1 LGFFEAGGGRIPVTT
16 AGELRHNEAM
26 SYTLTLIT
34 GEDATESERHAAERR
49 FREALDAALGDASL
63 VAPTYRAYQRIVA
76 LRGESPDVTALTDAE
91 REVVEQWQ
99 AAESAAT
106 VAAFGP
112 HRYLEEGRFEIG
124 V

>member
-1 LGFFEAGGGRIPVTT
+1 
-16 AGELRHNEAM
+16 
-26 SYTLTLIT
+26 
-34 GEDATESERHAAERR
+34 
-49 FREALDAALGDASL
+49 
-63 VAPTYRAYQRIVA
+63 

>member
-1 LGFFEAGGGRIPVTT
+1 
-16 AGELRHNEAM
+16 M

-34 GEDATESERHAAERR
+34 GEEASETERRAAEQR
-49 FREALDAALGDASL
+49 FRRALDAALGDASL
-63 VAPTYRAYQRIVA
+63 VAPTYSVYLRIVA
-76 LRGESPDVTALTDAE
+76 VHGHSPDVTALTDAE

-112 HRYLEEGRFEIG
+112 HRYLEEGRFEID

>member
-1 LGFFEAGGGRIPVTT
+1 VTIAGG
-16 AGELRHNEAM
+16 LRHNEAM

-34 GEDATESERHAAERR
+34 GEDVTESERHAAERR
-49 FREALDAALGDASL
+49 FRQALNAELGGASV
-63 VAPTYRAYQRIVA
+63 VAPTHKAYLGIVA
-76 LRGESPDVTALTDAE
+76 VHGDSPDVTALTDAE

>member
-1 LGFFEAGGGRIPVTT
+1 MLPNSAFARRSKRRWRRKRGGADVPC
-16 AGELRHNEAM
+16 
-26 SYTLTLIT
+26 
-34 GEDATESERHAAERR
+34 
-49 FREALDAALGDASL
+49 
-63 VAPTYRAYQRIVA
+63 YQRIVA
-76 LRGESPDVTALTDAE
+76 TRGESPDVTALTDAE

>member
-1 LGFFEAGGGRIPVTT
+1 MTT
-16 AGELRHNEAM
+16 AGGLRHNEAM

-34 GEDATESERHAAERR
+34 GEDATEAERHAAERR
-49 FREALDAALGDASL
+49 FREALEAALGDASL
-63 VAPTYRAYQRIVA
+63 VAPTYRAYLRIVA
-76 LRGESPDVTALTDAE
+76 SHGESPDVTALTDAE

>member
-1 LGFFEAGGGRIPVTT
+1 
-16 AGELRHNEAM
+16 M
-26 SYTLTLIT
+26 
-34 GEDATESERHAAERR
+34 
-49 FREALDAALGDASL
+49 
-63 VAPTYRAYQRIVA
+63 
-76 LRGESPDVTALTDAE
+76 TALSDAE

-99 AAESAAT
+99 AAESAAM

>member
-1 LGFFEAGGGRIPVTT
+1 
-16 AGELRHNEAM
+16 M
-26 SYTLTLIT
+26 
-34 GEDATESERHAAERR
+34 
-49 FREALDAALGDASL
+49 
-63 VAPTYRAYQRIVA
+63 APTYSVYLRIVA
-76 LRGESPDVTALTDAE
+76 TYGESPDVTALSDAE

-99 AAESAAT
+99 AAESAAM

>member
-1 LGFFEAGGGRIPVTT
+1 MSPTGRFQVASAGT
-16 AGELRHNEAM
+16 LRHNQGM
-26 SYTLTLIT
+26 SYTLTLVT
-34 GEDATESERHAAERR
+34 GEEGSDTERRAAEQR
-49 FREALDAALGDASL
+49 FRQALEAALGDASV

-76 LRGESPDVTALTDAE
+76 SRGESPDVTALTDAE

>member
-1 LGFFEAGGGRIPVTT
+1 MSPTGRFPVASAG
-16 AGELRHNEAM
+16 ALRHNEGM

-34 GEDATESERHAAERR
+34 GEEGSDAERR
-49 FREALDAALGDASL
+49 AAEQRFRQALDAALGDASL
-63 VAPTYRAYQRIVA
+63 VAPTYRAYLGIVTV
-76 LRGESPDVTALTDAE
+76 RGENPDVTALSDAE